1 MNLSSVHSRRTSGP
15 SGTPLS
21 SPRSPSST
29 SVNQRASRS
38 PSLLIG
44 QLNSSSIY
52 YYRSNSKRLQPI
64 HPSSPYRSLTNRRR
78 RSHLGERSSLSATE
92 GKLAYAAAT
101 SSSLTSS
108 SFERAKAQSTSAR
121 RLNDSM
127 VYLDG
132 PQVYTCAQC
141 RTHLTSHDEIIS
153 KSFHGKHGKV
163 LFLLLSIA
171 RNPRVVSNLF
181 CFQ

>member
-1 MNLSSVHSRRTSGP
+1 MNLSSVYSPRTSGP

-52 YYRSNSKRLQPI
+52 YHRSNSKRLQPI
-64 HPSSPYRSLTNRRR
+64 HPSSPYRSLMNRRR

-92 GKLAYAAAT
+92 GKLAYTSAT
-101 SSSLTSS
+101 SSSL
-108 SFERAKAQSTSAR
+108 ELAKAQSTSAR

-132 PQVYTCAQC
+132 PQVYACAQC

-153 KSFHGKHGKV
+153 KSFHGKHGKPV
-163 LFLLLSIA
+163 RILEY
-171 RNPRVVSNLF
+171 R
-181 CFQ
+181 